1 MAPRATGFAKK
12 PPVAETERV
21 DVRIPVPEPEYFEP
35 DPVPIDLAPLV
46 APYRRRGR
54 VTVRVERLPHRARLS
69 RGQNNGDR
77 SWSLALDELD
87 GLSYLPA
94 DSADEIQT
102 LAIRIVRVEAG
113 DAATLAVLDY
123 PLPRGGARTEPAE
136 SRGAAAPGDSTE
148 LRCLREEL
156 ARAQAAL
163 GAREFELTEARRVA
177 GAQIKQS
184 VEEQLAAVRDAWE
197 AEVEERLALAAKR
210 AAMELEKNRGQW
222 RAEEEARRKTDKRPR
237 EVSPSEIADA
247 VAKAEAQWK
256 AAEAARLAAA
266 EARWRQQSAKSLVD
280 ATAELERSK
289 AKAALAESAS
299 SKRDDAELR
308 HVRDEL
314 AKARISLSERDSELA
329 RARSEA
335 ESASSKSDD
344 AELRHVRDEL
354 AKARISLSE
363 RDGELA
369 RARSEAEFLRSDK
382 ARLGKLNDELSKSKT
397 SQVDREVEA
406 ARARA
411 DADALRAELEKAKA
425 ALADREIKSA
435 RIRTDADASRSEL
448 EKVKTALAERES
460 ELRQLLAEAETS
472 RNGAAEL
479 QRINAELASAKASLA
494 VRDAEL
500 ARTRVMH
507 DQARSRWQQEADTT
521 LLEAER
527 RWSAGEAER
536 FASEEAKWREHS
548 EMAIAEVVARLD
560 QAEARA
566 LAEIEQNRNSDG
578 EVHRLAVDLAKVK
591 AELAERENEL
601 AQSRRAHEQARERL
615 VEETEVA
622 LAKAQ
627 QSWKV
632 SENERL
638 AEARSQ
644 NEQQSALA
652 IAEMSTQIK
661 QLEELLTQAREHNK
675 KLRNRGDSDDFRQ
688 LRKEFASLQA
698 LLAQRESELTQVR
711 TNHEL
716 DRERWTTE
724 ARFAVQ
730 KADQMWQAEDAEE
743 AERVHR
749 FRTAAKLLR
758 DALLVIAFLG
768 LAMFGYYAGAAA
780 ITGHTARCRT
790 RRTRDCNR
798 NAAEPSRHSR
808 RQPPSRSVIDNRGD
822 RHNPACRQSDPPG
835 KARQLD
841 SRPLRQRNGQTA
853 RRLAVY
859 VVPAGPWTN
868 GRQ

>member
-21 DVRIPVPEPEYFEP
+21 DVRVPVPEPEYFEP

-123 PLPRGGARTEPAE
+123 PLPRGGARTEPAK
-136 SRGAAAPGDSTE
+136 SRDAAAPGDSIE
-148 LRCLREEL
+148 LRSLREEL

-163 GAREFELTEARRVA
+163 GAREFELAEARRVA

-210 AAMELEKNRGQW
+210 AATELEKNRAQW
-222 RAEEEARRKTDKRPR
+222 RTEEEARRKTDKRPR
-237 EVSPSEIADA
+237 EVSPSEISDA

-266 EARWRQQSAKSLVD
+266 EARWRQQSAKSLAD
-280 ATAELERSK
+280 TTAEFERSK
-289 AKAALAESAS
+289 AKVLAESVAG
-299 SKRDDAELR
+299 KGDDAELR
-308 HVRDEL
+308 RVRDEL

-335 ESASSKSDD
+335 EVLAESVAGKGDD
-344 AELRHVRDEL
+344 AELRRVSDEL

-397 SQVDREVEA
+397 SQVDREVET

-411 DADALRAELEKAKA
+411 DADALRAELEKTKA

-435 RIRTDADASRSEL
+435 RTRADADALRSDL
-448 EKVKTALAERES
+448 EKAKTALADRES
-460 ELRQLLAEAETS
+460 ELRQSLAEAETS

-507 DQARSRWQQEADTT
+507 DQARSRWQQEADAT

-527 RWSAGEAER
+527 RWSAGEAGR
-536 FASEEAKWREHS
+536 FVSEEAKWREHS

-560 QAEARA
+560 QAEART
-566 LAEIEQNRNSDG
+566 LAEIEHNRNSDG
-578 EVHRLAVDLAKVK
+578 EVHRLAVDLAKAK
-591 AELAERENEL
+591 AELAERESEL
-601 AQSRRAHEQARERL
+601 AQSRHAQERARERS
-615 VEETEVA
+615 VEETEMA

-627 QSWKV
+627 QSWKAD
-632 SENERL
+632 ENARF
-638 AEARSQ
+638 AESRAQ
-644 NEQQSALA
+644 GEQQSALA

-675 KLRNRGDSDDFRQ
+675 KLRSRGDSDDFRQ

-698 LLAQRESELTQVR
+698 LLAQRESELTQLR

-716 DRERWTTE
+716 DHERWTTE

-730 KADQMWQAEDAEE
+730 KADQMWQADDAEE

-768 LAMFGYYAGAAA
+768 LAMFGYSA
-780 ITGHTARCRT
+780 
-790 RRTRDCNR
+790 
-798 NAAEPSRHSR
+798 SR
-808 RQPPSRSVIDNRGD
+808 R
-822 RHNPACRQSDPPG
+822 C
-835 KARQLD
+835 
-841 SRPLRQRNGQTA
+841 
-853 RRLAVY
+853 
-859 VVPAGPWTN
+859 
-868 GRQ
+868 